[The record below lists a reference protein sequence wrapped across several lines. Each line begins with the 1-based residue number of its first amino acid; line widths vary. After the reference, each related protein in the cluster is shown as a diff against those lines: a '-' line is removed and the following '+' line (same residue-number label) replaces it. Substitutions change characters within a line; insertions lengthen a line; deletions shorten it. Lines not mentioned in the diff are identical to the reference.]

1 MSINCQYIFGRQKWR
16 HTAQCCH
23 YHYLTHNRSSVP
35 RLSPPNRL
43 CVCTCACVSV
53 CVRLI
58 IFPLHA
64 LLADNLI
71 TTFSDTLTYRSK
83 IALRNAARF
92 WQGAG
97 LWDVC
102 VGRDFLS
109 FFFFLALFFTL
120 SSIVSYLRR
129 RCHRE
134 EERKWIE
141 EGEKTVKFIANMK
154 KRLPPLG
161 LKWVFQN
168 SCCICSIIL
177 SQRLYRLLES

>member
-1 MSINCQYIFGRQKWR
+1 MFLVGRSEDVR
-16 HTAQCCH
+16 H
-23 YHYLTHNRSSVP
+23 SVVTTISLLIIAL
-35 RLSPPNRL
+35 LSPDSPL
-43 CVCTCACVSV
+43 QTGCV
-53 CVRLI
+53 CVRVPVWVYVRGLLF
-58 IFPLHA
+58 FPLHA

-109 FFFFLALFFTL
+109 FFFLPALFFTL

-141 EGEKTVKFIANMK
+141 EGEKTVKFVANMK
-154 KRLPPLG
+154 KN
-161 LKWVFQN
+161 VF
-168 SCCICSIIL
+168 
-177 SQRLYRLLES
+177 LLWASS